1 MSDTE
6 KETAELTPDND
17 ADRDELRDE
26 LRGEMVR
33 SLARGGMTGVQVISW
48 ESAQTALTPKRREII
63 ETLRSEDVDSVR
75 GLARLLDRDKSPVSQ
90 DLSKLAEL
98 GIVRYEERGSA
109 KSPQLT
115 QEHVVV
121 EPVV

>member
-6 KETAELTPDND
+6 KETAELTPDSD
-17 ADRDELRDE
+17 ADRDE

-63 ETLRSEDVDSVR
+63 ETLRAEDVDSVR
-75 GLARLLDRDKSPVSQ
+75 ALARLLDRDKSPVSQ